1 MRLEHMRKLD
11 EWCQDLNYEYFVEIQ
26 LINYQDLIVVGS
38 HFMFNRYKDV
48 QNNKIG
54 TIQVFIKKNYE

>member
-26 LINYQDLIVVGS
+26 LINY
-38 HFMFNRYKDV
+38 
-48 QNNKIG
+48 
-54 TIQVFIKKNYE
+54 